1 MESAFFRLYLHLL
14 SYLPLA
20 RSVKLWI
27 GRIFDLG
34 SPSVNIIGFI
44 MCEGAKVKVL
54 AGDQIYM
61 HKAIDLREGRKIEE
75 RERVE

>member
-1 MESAFFRLYLHLL
+1 MA
-14 SYLPLA
+14 
-20 RSVKLWI
+20 
-27 GRIFDLG
+27 DLG
-34 SPSVNIIGFI
+34 SVNDDRVHHNYEISNMYLFI
-44 MCEGAKVKVL
+44 FAHVLMRCEG